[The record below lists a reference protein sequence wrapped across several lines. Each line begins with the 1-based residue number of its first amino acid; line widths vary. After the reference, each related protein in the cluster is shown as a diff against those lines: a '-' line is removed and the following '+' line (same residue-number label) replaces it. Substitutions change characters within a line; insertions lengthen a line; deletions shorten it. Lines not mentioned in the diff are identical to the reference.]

1 MARKKKAFRS
11 KPRTGLAAAP
21 TTNFTAFS
29 DYIRVEVEKK
39 EVSTIIKDF
48 FKATLSKPEL
58 KVVADTPDWWYGSKT
73 ILASTVA
80 WETMGKTF
88 PDNWNPDRVKT
99 SCIEDA
105 KDWAERKRKEKAQAK
120 ANGPERRKKTPTEII
135 AERTS
140 DFIGGIEEELD
151 NYHNKT
157 HEEAMKYSVFHE
169 LRLAVAPNSMAKAVV
184 TYYTP
189 LYEEIRELV
198 EDKTPDLV
206 EAYDYMSVPERRK
219 YMEFIKQIVDDAEKY
234 MQGKKAQ
241 RKVRIKKAPS
251 ALRQVSK
258 IQYLKEC
265 TNYKLTSINPT
276 QVVGTYRLYTFNV
289 KYKRLTELVSNG
301 KGLEISGSTIKNIDS
316 DLSRCISLRKPDEFL
331 QKVLKM
337 TPTQINKEWGGLTT
351 KTAKANGR
359 VNKETIL
366 LRVVDK

>member
-1 MARKKKAFRS
+1 MAKKKSFRARA
-11 KPRTGLAAAP
+11 RTGLAAAP
-21 TTNFTAFS
+21 TSSFRSFS
-29 DYIRVEVEKK
+29 DYVRVEVEKK

-48 FKATLSKPEL
+48 FKATLSKADRKL
-58 KVVADTPDWWYGSKT
+58 VSDTPDWWYGSKT

-80 WETMGKTF
+80 WETMGKEF
-88 PDNWNPDRVKT
+88 PDNWDSERVKA

-105 KDWAERKRKEKAQAK
+105 KDWAERKRKEKAELEAR
-120 ANGPERRKKTPTEII
+120 GPQRRKKTPTEII

-151 NYHNKT
+151 DYHNKT

-169 LRLAVAPNSMAKAVV
+169 LRLAVAPNSMAKAVM

-189 LYEEIRELV
+189 IYEEIRELV

-206 EAYDYMSVPERRK
+206 EAYDYMSVPQRK
-219 YMEFIKQIVDDAEKY
+219 KYLEFIKQIVDDAEKY

-251 ALRQVSK
+251 ALKQVSR

-265 TNYKLTSINPT
+265 VDYKLTSINPT
-276 QVVGTYRLYTFNV
+276 QVVGVHRLYTFNV

-301 KGLEISGSTIKNIDS
+301 KGFEISGSTIKNIDS
-316 DLSRCISLRKPDEFL
+316 DLSRTTSLRKPNEFL

-337 TPTQINKEWGGLTT
+337 TPAQINKEWKDLTT
-351 KTAKANGR
+351 KTNPANGR
-359 VNKETIL
+359 INKETIL